1 MDFPEED
8 YSSDEEGPD
17 NGVQLLHVA
26 SLEMNGISNKRN
38 ASENDEWWEV
48 VQVCSSALYRQL
60 GTGAYVSEINTTQ
73 LYPNQANGNQ
83 EEPCLLKALS

>member
-17 NGVQLLHVA
+17 SDVQLLHVA

-48 VQVCSSALYRQL
+48 VQCAV
-60 GTGAYVSEINTTQ
+60 VSTCI
-73 LYPNQANGNQ
+73 PSV
-83 EEPCLLKALS
+83 KKF